1 MCVLQIVTAVTLC
14 LEPLLSRKFSFHS
27 DTEFS
32 FCIIRNHIF
41 LLHGLPSSYCDCILA
56 FIYVFV
62 YFVCFFVVFLKTRLY
77 PCKTVVLLSSWY
89 FCHLQWAFFFVCF
102 FYQRD
107 CFHIVTR
114 RWHISLPPPPCLH
127 VLLYTYN
134 CMGSVFPTLINA
146 FLLESQFPQTLQR
159 SNVLQRATAICYNNF
174 ALTWPLA
181 APQTDSI
188 PNYSIR

>member
-62 YFVCFFVVFLKTRLY
+62 YFVCFFVVFLKTWLY
-77 PCKTVVLLSSWY
+77 PCKTVVLLSLWY
-89 FCHLQWAFFFVCF
+89 FCHLQWAFFSF
-102 FYQRD
+102 FLSERLLSHCYQEMAHFFTPSRPAFMSF
-107 CFHIVTR
+107 CTHITV
-114 RWHISLPPPPCLH
+114 WAQFFQHSLML
-127 VLLYTYN
+127 
-134 CMGSVFPTLINA
+134 S
-146 FLLESQFPQTLQR
+146 S
-159 SNVLQRATAICYNNF
+159 
-174 ALTWPLA
+174 
-181 APQTDSI
+181 
-188 PNYSIR
+188 